1 MVFLVVLLSILV
13 FLSGCISPQ
22 TKNKEAVTLI
32 MKTDSPVIDIN
43 KINHNKFLLLS
54 MKSFVKQEGEK
65 FNIYLQGRLNI
76 VKIAKN
82 NFIQEWNY
90 SLE

>member
-1 MVFLVVLLSILV
+1 MLSGMPHVIHTRKLVFLVVLLSILV

-43 KINHNKFLLLS
+43 KIN
-54 MKSFVKQEGEK
+54 
-65 FNIYLQGRLNI
+65 QG
-76 VKIAKN
+76 VSKN
-82 NFIQEWNY
+82 Q
-90 SLE
+90 